1 MLFRL
6 QNAVASCT
14 FIEFRKGKEIL
25 KCVIET
31 LFLYAKMIPV
41 IDQYEMK
48 LLQERMITWKI

>member
-1 MLFRL
+1 MLSLRVL
-6 QNAVASCT
+6 SLNL
-14 FIEFRKGKEIL
+14 EKEKEIL

>member
-25 KCVIET
+25 KCVIKT